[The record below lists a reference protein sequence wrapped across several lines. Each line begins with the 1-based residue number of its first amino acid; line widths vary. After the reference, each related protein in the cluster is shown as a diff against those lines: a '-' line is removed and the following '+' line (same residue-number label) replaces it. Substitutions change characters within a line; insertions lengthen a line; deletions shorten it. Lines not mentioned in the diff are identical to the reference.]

1 MEQKKSIKVLFFYS
15 ELAAYFLACAEKLY
29 QEYGVEIHIV
39 HWPINPEAP
48 FNFRTYEGV
57 YLYPKANYDRE
68 GLFALYQQLSPSLL
82 FTAGWMDADYK
93 FLAKKIRKEGIPV
106 IVGLDNHW
114 KGNLRQQLAS
124 LISPFY
130 LKPNYS
136 HVWVPGDPQYTFARK
151 LGYKEDKILK
161 GFYSAD
167 LAPFMQAYERIKEEK
182 KEKYPHRFLYVGRF
196 VEVKGIS
203 LLVEAFQDLSKEME
217 HDWELELVGTGPLKA
232 AFEGSTRIHIRDFV
246 QPERLPELAQNSGCF
261 VLPSLHEPWGVVL
274 HEFAGAGLPL
284 ISSSSCGA
292 ATAFLEHGRNGF
304 AYEHHNQNQIKA
316 CLKHIIEM
324 SDEDLCKMS
333 LESYKI
339 SQKISPESWSKTLY
353 SLIA

>member
-1 MEQKKSIKVLFFYS
+1 MDQSKPIKVLFFYS
-15 ELAAYFLACAEKLY
+15 ELAAYFLACAERLHLD
-29 QEYGVEIHIV
+29 YGVEVHIV

-48 FNFRTYEGV
+48 FSFRSYQGV
-57 YLYPKANYDRE
+57 HLHPKADYDRE
-68 GLFALYQQLSPSLL
+68 ALFDLYKRLSPSLL

-136 HVWVPGDPQYTFARK
+136 HVWVPGDPQYTFAQK
-151 LGYKEDKILK
+151 LGYKEDKILR

-167 LAPFMQAYERIKEEK
+167 LAPFKQAYERFKEEK
-182 KEKYPHRFLYVGRF
+182 KQKYPHRFLYVGRF

-203 LLVEAFQDLSKEME
+203 LLVDAFKELCGEME

-232 AFEGSTRIHIRDFV
+232 EFEGSERIYIRDFV
-246 QPERLPELAQNSGCF
+246 QPEDLPDLAQKSGCF

-292 ATAFLEHGRNGF
+292 ATAFLENGKNGY
-304 AYEHHNQNQIKA
+304 AYGTHDKNQIKA
-316 CLKHIIEM
+316 CLKQIIAMTDAGLNE
-324 SDEDLCKMS
+324 MS
-333 LESYKI
+333 LESYKL
-339 SQKISPESWSKTLY
+339 SQTISPESWSKTLY